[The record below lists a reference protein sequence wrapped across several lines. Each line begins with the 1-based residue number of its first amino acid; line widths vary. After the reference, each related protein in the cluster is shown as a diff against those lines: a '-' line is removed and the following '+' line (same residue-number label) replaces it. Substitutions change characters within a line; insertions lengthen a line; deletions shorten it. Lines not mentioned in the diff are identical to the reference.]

1 VGLNYT
7 FVHMATAAGRNCSR
21 CLGRLLNTL
30 KPMAKPST
38 RSMLQGLPASSRSAL
53 LVNTRSFTTSVP
65 LAATINMSVI
75 DVTPLLLQNGSD
87 CLGDMDDDEG
97 NGRAKHSRYTLEKLS

>member
-1 VGLNYT
+1 MV
-7 FVHMATAAGRNCSR
+7 TAAGRNCTR
-21 CLGRLLNTL
+21 CLGRLLHTL

-38 RSMLQGLPASSRSAL
+38 RSILQSLPASSRSAL
-53 LVNTRSFTTSVP
+53 LASTRSFAASVP

-87 CLGDMDDDEG
+87 SSLGDMEDDEG
-97 NGRAKHSRYTLEKLS
+97 NGRAKHSR